1 MSATGVLGLALI
13 AVLLCFILK
22 ESGFRGARLF
32 STVAAVMLF
41 SYAAGAIG
49 RLTDEIRSLGVL
61 SGAGEGVECM
71 LRLVGVGY
79 SFGFAADICNEMGE
93 SGIGR
98 ALTLC
103 GRGELVAVGL
113 PYLVRLFKLV
123 CELGVEV

>member
-1 MSATGVLGLALI
+1 MSATGVLGLGI
-13 AVLLCFILK
+13 TAVFMCFILR
-22 ESGFRGARLF
+22 ESGFRGSRLF
-32 STVAAVMLF
+32 SAVAAVMLF
-41 SYAAGAIG
+41 SYAAGTVA
-49 RLTDEIRSLGVL
+49 RLTDEIKSIGML
-61 SGAGEGVECM
+61 SGAGEGVGCM

-123 CELGVEV
+123 CELGGEV